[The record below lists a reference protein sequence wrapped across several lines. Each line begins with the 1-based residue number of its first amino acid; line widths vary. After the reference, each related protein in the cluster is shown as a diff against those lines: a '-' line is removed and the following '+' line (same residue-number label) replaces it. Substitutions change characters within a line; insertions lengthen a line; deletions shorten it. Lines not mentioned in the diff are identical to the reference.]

1 VITRIGEIIET
12 LHPVDR
18 AALDT
23 AERQALNA
31 GRLIGELLLEKCA
44 VSEIVLFK
52 ALAKQFSLEFITC
65 FDQEI
70 SMELIRELPAQAFKQ
85 GRCLPLISENDL
97 LRIVS
102 ADPLDLDT
110 SLEIASV
117 SNLPVQTVLTTPS
130 ELKAAVARLF
140 EGDSVFKQSTGKI
153 LKEYERISQQGDDA
167 LSLDEIRERTE
178 SEPVVKLASL
188 IFDEAIKCRAS
199 DIHIEPYEQSA
210 AVRFR
215 VDGMLRQHIEVT
227 RYMYTPLTSRI
238 KILADLDIAEK
249 RIPQDGRIRYSAEG
263 EAFDLRVS
271 TLPTHYGEKTVIR
284 ILKHDKTLLSFSN
297 IGMAPVQLEQLSE
310 LIEKP
315 QGIVF
320 VTGPTGSG
328 KSSTLFSCLN
338 RIRGKAINITTI
350 ENPIEYKLEG
360 INQVQINEKAG
371 VTFAAALRSILRQDP
386 DVILIGEIRDPETAQ
401 IAVQSAQTGHL
412 VFSTLHT
419 NDAISAVTRLRDLG
433 IPGFLISSS
442 LIGILAQRLVRVLCP
457 ECKREQ
463 PMLAETQARW
473 RAIFGKSQPLPRSFS
488 ASGCKNCRESGY
500 KGRIGIF
507 ELVTVSED
515 MRSMIADNVTES
527 GLRKYLKE
535 TGFVSLVQDGIH
547 KIETGITS
555 PEELLR
561 VVQVEDSMQMRTN

>member
-1 VITRIGEIIET
+1 M
-12 LHPVDR
+12 LAR
-18 AALDT
+18 AAELSGET
-23 AERQALNA
+23 
-31 GRLIGELLLEKCA
+31 GRLIGETLLEQGA
-44 VSEIVLFK
+44 VSEAALFK
-52 ALAKQFSLEFITC
+52 ALAKQFCLEFVTD
-65 FDQEI
+65 FDREVN
-70 SMELIRELPAQAFKQ
+70 MDLLRELPGEFFKN
-85 GRCLPLISENDL
+85 GRCLPLVGGGDT
-97 LRIVS
+97 LRIAI

-110 SLEIASV
+110 PMEIAAASDM
-117 SNLPVQTVLTTPS
+117 PVQTVLTTPS
-130 ELKAAVARLF
+130 ELKAVCGRLF
-140 EGDSVFKQSTGKI
+140 EGDSFFKQSTGRI
-153 LKEYERISQQGDDA
+153 LREHEQLVYGVSQTPQQNDENM
-167 LSLDEIRERTE
+167 SLEEIRRRTE

-199 DIHIEPYEQSA
+199 DIHIEPYEFNA
-210 AVRFR
+210 VVRFR
-215 VDGMLRQHIEVT
+215 VDGMLRQHTEVT

-238 KILADLDIAEK
+238 KILANLDIAEK

-263 EAFDLRVS
+263 KAFDFRVS

-284 ILKHDKTLLSFSN
+284 VLKHDQSLLSFSN
-297 IGMAPVQLEQLSE
+297 IGMSGAELQQLSE

-315 QGIVF
+315 QGMIF

-386 DVILIGEIRDPETAQ
+386 DVILIGEIRDSETAQ
-401 IAVQSAQTGHL
+401 IAVQASQTGHL

-442 LIGILAQRLVRVLCP
+442 LVGILAQRLVRVLCP
-457 ECKREQ
+457 DCKRET
-463 PMLAETQARW
+463 PLGEEIKARW
-473 RAIFGKSQPLPRSFS
+473 KSLFGAQPLPRTFS
-488 ASGCKNCRESGY
+488 APGCENCRGSGY
-500 KGRIGIF
+500 RGRIGIF
-507 ELVTVSED
+507 ELVAVNEK
-515 MRSMIADNVTES
+515 MRSMIADNASES
-527 GLRKYLKE
+527 DLRRYLKE
-535 TGFVSLVQDGIH
+535 SGFVSLVQDGVR
-547 KIETGITS
+547 KIESGITS

-561 VVQVEDSMQMRTN
+561 VVQVEDI